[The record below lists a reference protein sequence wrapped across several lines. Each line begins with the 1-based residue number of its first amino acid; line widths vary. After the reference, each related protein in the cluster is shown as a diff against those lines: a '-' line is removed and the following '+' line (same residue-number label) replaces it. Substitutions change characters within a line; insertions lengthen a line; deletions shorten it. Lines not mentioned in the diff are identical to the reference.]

1 MSDTTYFKG
10 VNGKTYTIPPIKEL
24 CTILET
30 KFKTQEDEI
39 EYWKTKYTNAISG
52 YTEYQK
58 LKKQKEDIEK
68 CLHNGFGIYESE
80 KEAIVEWLKEHKK
93 SHMTATISYKF
104 IPSSLGTIGQVE
116 CSCGKCFEFRELA

>member
-10 VNGKTYTIPPIKEL
+10 VNGKVYTIPPIKEL

-52 YTEYQK
+52 DTEYQK

-68 CLHNGFGIYESE
+68 RLYNGFGIYEDE
-80 KEAIVEWLKEHKK
+80 KKAIAEWLKEHKK

-104 IPSSLGTIGQVE
+104 IPLSLGTIGQVE
-116 CSCGKCFEFRELA
+116 CSCGECFEFRELD